1 MVLTFNLEDSVV
13 GEMKNRGS
21 RISYLLEPYT
31 VKTHLTV
38 TPSLPLISKR
48 RGAQLTRNWWK
59 WGRGVWKYLIEK
71 RALRQNEG
79 LCLKMEGCHIILRSF
94 LRFLM
99 MQHRKK
105 PWCVYLFFVNKYV
118 LQNKCPAKKKMRWS
132 PLIVST

>member
-21 RISYLLEPYT
+21 RISYLLKPYT

-38 TPSLPLISKR
+38 TPSLPLTSKR
-48 RGAQLTRNWWK
+48 VGAQLTRNWWK
-59 WGRGVWKYLIEK
+59 WVRRVWKYLVEK

-79 LCLKMEGCHIILRSF
+79 LCLEMVGCDIILRSF

-99 MQHRKK
+99 MQHTKK
-105 PWCVYLFFVNKYV
+105 SWYVYLLFVNNYV
-118 LQNKCPAKKKMRWS
+118 LQNKCPFKKWDDR
-132 PLIVST
+132 LY

>member
-1 MVLTFNLEDSVV
+1 MYRFSYSKEEQFVYISLHKQMVLTFNLEDSVV

-21 RISYLLEPYT
+21 RISYLLKPYT

-38 TPSLPLISKR
+38 TPSLPLTSKR
-48 RGAQLTRNWWK
+48 VGAQLTRNWWK
-59 WGRGVWKYLIEK
+59 WVRRVWKYLVEK

-79 LCLKMEGCHIILRSF
+79 LCREMEGCHIILRSF

-105 PWCVYLFFVNKYV
+105 TLMCLSF
-118 LQNKCPAKKKMRWS
+118 LC
-132 PLIVST
+132 